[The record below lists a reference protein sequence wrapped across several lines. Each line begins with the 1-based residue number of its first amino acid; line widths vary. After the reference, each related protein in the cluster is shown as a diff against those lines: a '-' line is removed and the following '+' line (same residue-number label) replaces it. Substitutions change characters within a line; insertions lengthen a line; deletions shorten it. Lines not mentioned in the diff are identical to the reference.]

1 MKARIATAGLALAV
15 TLWSLPASADES
27 GNMAV
32 DTVIVRPVCFLA
44 TVLGSALFVV
54 SLPIAAVSK
63 SIKPAAH
70 ALVVRPANATFR
82 RPLGDFSEFESSSYD
97 D

>member
-1 MKARIATAGLALAV
+1 MKARITTVGLALAV
-15 TLWSLPASADES
+15 ILWSLPASADES

-54 SLPIAAVSK
+54 SLPIAAVSR

-70 ALVVRPANATFR
+70 ALVVRPAHATFR
-82 RPLGDFSEFESSSYD
+82 RPLGDFSTLQSNSD